1 MQYAF
6 REIPSLGTLSR
17 QSYGCQLC
25 SSLSPTCSFI
35 RMKPITQKKKLVRS
49 FIFTVRYIDDVI
61 SLKHSKLGDRFVP
74 IKLAIME
81 IADVYMSAS
90 YLDLH
95 IYINRLVRL
104 RTKLF
109 NFLTVSLHF
118 KFSPAAPT
126 CGVDISQLI
135 LESLLISL
143 PVGCY

>member
-1 MQYAF
+1 
-6 REIPSLGTLSR
+6 
-17 QSYGCQLC
+17 
-25 SSLSPTCSFI
+25 
-35 RMKPITQKKKLVRS
+35 
-49 FIFTVRYIDDVI
+49 
-61 SLKHSKLGDRFVP
+61 
-74 IKLAIME
+74 ME

-126 CGVDISQLI
+126 YGVYISQLI